1 MKKLILLLTLTTTI
15 SFAQEKNYQN
25 IPQIQTTATFTQEVT
40 PDKIIL
46 GITLSESNT
55 NGKVSVNELETRL
68 KDVLLSNNIDLAK
81 QLTLTDLSSNFKDYF
96 IKKTDIHKVKNYEL
110 TVHNAVTAS
119 KVLKGLEEQNISNVQ
134 LVKTEYSEIED
145 LKIELK
151 GKAVLKAKRQAQEI
165 VSQLNQKL
173 GPAIYISD
181 MQTYY
186 PENHRKI
193 MFAANAISKNE
204 SSDELEIDFNKISI
218 SATIT
223 VYFSLLE

>member
-1 MKKLILLLTLTTTI
+1 MKKLILFLTLTTTI

-46 GITLSESNT
+46 SITLSESNT
-55 NGKVSVNELETRL
+55 NGKVSMNELEKKL

-119 KVLKGLEEQNISNVQ
+119 KVLKGLEEENISNVQ
-134 LVKTEYSEIED
+134 LIKTEYSKIEE

-218 SATIT
+218 SATLT
-223 VYFSLLE
+223 VYFKLEE